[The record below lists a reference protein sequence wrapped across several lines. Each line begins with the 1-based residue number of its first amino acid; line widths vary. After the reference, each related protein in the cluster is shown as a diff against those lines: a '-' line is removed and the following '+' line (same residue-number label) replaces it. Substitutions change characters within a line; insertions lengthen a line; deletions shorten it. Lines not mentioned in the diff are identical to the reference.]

1 MLARALRAEAHAA
14 GAGRGAAVG
23 PGPVRGPRDPCA
35 PLALSPPGV
44 AAGRAAPGAIAA
56 VKAVRL
62 PPRQKDRSTVI
73 LREAAQVLAR
83 RLLIARAR
91 ARACFRIVGI
101 DAEGVGII
109 CGADA
114 DGGTREASLSLR
126 TGCTGP

>member
-1 MLARALRAEAHAA
+1 MSTTASQAKELLDSVQAATSSLKSARDEEVPCEATILK
-14 GAGRGAAVG
+14 R
-23 PGPVRGPRDPCA
+23 
-35 PLALSPPGV
+35 
-44 AAGRAAPGAIAA
+44 AIAA

-83 RLLIARAR
+83 RLLIDRAR
-91 ARACFRIVGI
+91 AGACFRLVGI

-114 DGGTREASLSLR
+114 DGGTRVGWPCCRACQVALQRAWVEGMYLPR
-126 TGCTGP
+126 